1 MSNTDNGT
9 ERECCKLTCAAVIV
23 AAGEGRRMGRPKQLL
38 PVGGVPMLE
47 RSIAE
52 FSKLPEVCRIVV
64 VATEEL
70 IERYGEAWAKKNIIS
85 VTGGSTRLDSVRAG
99 VRQAAGA
106 GVIAVH
112 DAARPLIRAEQI
124 SAAIAEA
131 RKSGASVLAVPV
143 KDTIKAVSAD
153 GKTVVKTLDRKTL
166 WAAQTPQCYRLDVLE
181 SALAAFPEE
190 KEATDESQ
198 LVERNGGAVT
208 LVPGLDSNIKVTT
221 PADLAAANAFLGSS
235 SDEGKMRV
243 GLGYDIH
250 RMVPGRPLI
259 MGGIRI
265 PHTKGLLGH
274 SDGDVILHAAC
285 DAALGAIAAGEIG
298 IYFPPTD
305 LTIMGI
311 SSIAIVEK
319 TVDVLASRGA
329 AVAQLDITVIAEE
342 PKLSGH
348 YPALR
353 KSVADL
359 FRLPIDNVSIK
370 AKSYEGLGEIGR
382 GEAMAC
388 HALAVVRVK

>member
-1 MSNTDNGT
+1 MASAANGGGT
-9 ERECCKLTCAAVIV
+9 EVRKADCAAVIV
-23 AAGEGRRMGRPKQLL
+23 AAGDGRRMGRPKQML

-52 FSKLPEVCRIVV
+52 FSRLPEVGRIVV
-64 VATEEL
+64 VTTAEI
-70 IERYGEAWAKKNIIS
+70 IERYGGDWAKKNI
-85 VTGGSTRLDSVRAG
+85 VAVLGGATRLESVRAG
-99 VRQAAGA
+99 VRKASGA
-106 GVIAVH
+106 GIVAVH
-112 DAARPLIRAEQI
+112 DAARPLIRGEQI

-143 KDTIKAVSAD
+143 KDTIKTVAAD
-153 GKTVVKTLDRKTL
+153 GKTVAGTLERKKL
-166 WAAQTPQCYRLDVLE
+166 WAAQTPQCYRLEVLE

-190 KEATDESQ
+190 KDATDESQ
-198 LVERNGGAVT
+198 LVERNGGKVT
-208 LVPGLDSNIKVTT
+208 LVEGSDSNIKVTT
-221 PADLAAANAFLGSS
+221 PADLAAADALLGASS
-235 SDEGKMRV
+235 GEGKMRV

-274 SDGDVILHAAC
+274 SDGDVVLHAAC

-319 TVDVLASRGA
+319 TLDVLSSRGA

-359 FRLPIDNVSIK
+359 FRLPIENVSIK

-388 HALAVVRVK
+388 NALAVVRLK